1 MLMTVQLLKPC
12 HMGPAGAEK
21 QVNAQQGRQ
30 LIMDGFALETEA
42 SIAERAKRQADD
54 QKAQDKAF
62 RERDKR
68 LKKEADEREAA
79 AKAKRV
85 SREKLENKSLSA
97 AE

>member
-21 QVNAQQGRQ
+21 QVNARQGRQ

-68 LKKEADEREAA
+68 LKKESEGAST
-79 AKAKRV
+79 KRIKR
-85 SREKLENKSLSA
+85 SKLENKSLSA
-97 AE
+97 SE

>member
-21 QVNAQQGRQ
+21 QVNARQGRQ

-68 LKKEADEREAA
+68 LKKESEEAA
-79 AKAKRV
+79 TKRIKR
-85 SREKLENKSLSA
+85 SKLENKSLSA